1 MICSMLSR
9 VLSKIY
15 LPDLKIHGFP
25 LYETVVPVRS
35 RHLYETVEL
44 SNFFMVQTMSYIPI

>member
-1 MICSMLSR
+1 MLSR

-35 RHLYETVEL
+35 RHLYETVDL
-44 SNFFMVQTMSYIPI
+44 SKFFDGSNYVLYISTTL